1 MWKKIAAYIS
11 LMKPLNSSKTTLY
24 YGFCSFIGSLLAAS
38 WSIPIWSSL
47 TVAIAMTL
55 SAFAIY
61 ALNDIS
67 DVKIDAINASN
78 RPLPSGQVSIREAK
92 ILTAVL
98 FAASFLVAYS
108 VNLLAFV
115 FTLSFAFLGIAYSVR
130 PLRLKDGVFGDVCW
144 GAGIAVTVLGGAS
157 AAAITISSVVAA
169 STLAFLTAGCGFT
182 KDLKDIEGDKAMN
195 VHTLPIILGERQSIM
210 VMTVMSIAGF
220 SLLFANIMLQTINVA
235 YLLSVVFATALF
247 AYSLLVLYQ
256 GPLIKSTYKKAYKI
270 QAVVGFVIIIAF
282 MISALGKGQPT
293 SLLLSRK
300 LTSDK
305 AVQIFA

>member
-67 DVKIDAINASN
+67 DIKIDAINAFN

-98 FAASFLVAYS
+98 FTASFLVAYS
-108 VNLLAFV
+108 VNLLAFL
-115 FTLSFAFLGIAYSVR
+115 FTLSFAFLGIAYSMR
-130 PLRLKDGVFGDVCW
+130 PLRLKDGVFGDACW

-157 AAAITISSVVAA
+157 VAAITTSSVVAA

-195 VHTLPIILGERQSIM
+195 VHTLPIILGERRSIM
-210 VMTVMSIAGF
+210 VMTAMSIAGF
-220 SLLFANIMLQTINVA
+220 SLLFANIMLQTINVD

-247 AYSLLVLYQ
+247 AYSLLVLYH
-256 GPLIKSTYKKAYKI
+256 GPLVKSTYKRAYKI

-282 MISALGKGQPT
+282 MISALGKGGQP

-300 LTSDK
+300 LN
-305 AVQIFA
+305 IR